1 MQKRKTYRKLKR
13 NRKTMKKRTTG
24 GVKPSNTQSRTD
36 YSKAQS
42 RTDYSNT
49 QSRTDYSNTQSRTG
63 DSTAHSRTGHS
74 NTQSWTGDSKAHYRT
89 GDSKAQSRTGDSTA
103 HSRRDRYKTQSPRV
117 TSSCTPKEK
126 AFTTLASY
134 VRTPHTATLQPY
146 RSAGCDLYI
155 DIYENPHIHV
165 HGYERN
171 TYYYTISGK
180 GIINQPSKLVSED
193 DVGYKSVLV
202 EMYNALKGTN
212 HKLPAYFSPSRPN
225 ISYEDSILEPP
236 RKPPNVGRNS
246 LLSDRFGKTPRSLG
260 PYFRK
265 YASIPS
271 E

>member
-24 GVKPSNTQSRTD
+24 GVKPSNTQSLTG

-49 QSRTDYSNTQSRTG
+49 
-63 DSTAHSRTGHS
+63 
-74 NTQSWTGDSKAHYRT
+74 
-89 GDSKAQSRTGDSTA
+89 QSRTGDSTA

-117 TSSCTPKEK
+117 TFSCTPKE
-126 AFTTLASY
+126 AFKTLASY
-134 VRTPHTATLQPY
+134 VRNPHTATLQPY

-193 DVGYKSVLV
+193 KVGYQSVLV

-212 HKLPAYFSPSRPN
+212 HELPAYFSPSRPN

-246 LLSDRFGKTPRSLG
+246 LLSDRFGKTPRNLVDS
-260 PYFRK
+260 FK
-265 YASIPS
+265 EYASIPS